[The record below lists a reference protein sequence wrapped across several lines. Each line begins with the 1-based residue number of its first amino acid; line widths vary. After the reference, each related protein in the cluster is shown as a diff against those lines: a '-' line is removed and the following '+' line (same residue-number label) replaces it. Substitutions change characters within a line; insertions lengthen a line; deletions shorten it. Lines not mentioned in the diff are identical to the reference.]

1 MRISLTI
8 RPISIKLF
16 DAMFEKLQ
24 ERLEASFKKL
34 RGYGKLSED
43 NIKDTLREVRIAL
56 LEADV
61 NFKVA
66 KDFLEKVREKALGE
80 DVVSSITPGQQFI
93 KIVYDELCALL
104 GSTNKPLDVAGSPPV
119 AIMLV
124 GLQGSGKTTTCGK
137 LALHLRKKGRKP
149 LLVPTDIYRPAA
161 IDQLIKVGKQINVE
175 AFTMAEM
182 KVPLTICKEAKA
194 YAMKNGFD
202 TLIVDT
208 AGRLHI
214 DDDMVNEVIEQKK
227 FLNPRETLLVLDAMT
242 GQDAV
247 SIAGTFNEKL
257 GIDGIIFTK
266 LDGDTRGGAAIS
278 IKAVTGKPIKFIG
291 TGEKLDALEPF
302 FPDRLASRI
311 LGMGD
316 VVSLVEKA
324 QEVFDEKQAREF
336 ERKLRK
342 DEFTLEDFS
351 AQLKQM
357 KKLGSMESIL
367 GMMPGMGKLKG
378 AINFA
383 EAEKDLKKTEAIIGS
398 MTLKEK
404 LHPNII
410 DGSRRLRISKGSGT
424 YVQDVNELL
433 KKYMETKKM
442 IKKLTKGG
450 MKGLQRQQ
458 LFR

>member
-1 MRISLTI
+1 
-8 RPISIKLF
+8 
-16 DAMFEKLQ
+16 
-24 ERLEASFKKL
+24 
-34 RGYGKLSED
+34 
-43 NIKDTLREVRIAL
+43 
-56 LEADV
+56 
-61 NFKVA
+61 
-66 KDFLEKVREKALGE
+66 
-80 DVVSSITPGQQFI
+80 
-93 KIVYDELCALL
+93 
-104 GSTNKPLDVAGSPPV
+104 
-119 AIMLV
+119 
-124 GLQGSGKTTTCGK
+124 
-137 LALHLRKKGRKP
+137 
-149 LLVPTDIYRPAA
+149 
-161 IDQLIKVGKQINVE
+161 
-175 AFTMAEM
+175 
-182 KVPLTICKEAKA
+182 
-194 YAMKNGFD
+194 
-202 TLIVDT
+202 
-208 AGRLHI
+208 
-214 DDDMVNEVIEQKK
+214 MVNEVIAQKK
-227 FLNPRETLLVLDAMT
+227 YLNPRETLLVLDAMT

-302 FPDRLASRI
+302 YPDRLASRI

-324 QEVFDEKQAREF
+324 QEVFDEKEAREF

-351 AQLKQM
+351 AQIKQM

-367 GMMPGMGKLKG
+367 GMIPGLGKLKG

-383 EAEKDLKKTEAIIGS
+383 DAEKDIKKTEAIISS
-398 MTLKEK
+398 MTTKEK
-404 LHPNII
+404 IYPNII
-410 DGSRRLRISKGSGT
+410 DGSRRQRISKGSGT
-424 YVQDVNELL
+424 HVHDVNELL
-433 KKYMETKKM
+433 KRYMETKKM

>member
-1 MRISLTI
+1 M
-8 RPISIKLF
+8 
-16 DAMFEKLQ
+16 
-24 ERLEASFKKL
+24 
-34 RGYGKLSED
+34 
-43 NIKDTLREVRIAL
+43 
-56 LEADV
+56 
-61 NFKVA
+61 
-66 KDFLEKVREKALGE
+66 GE
-80 DVVSSITPGQQFI
+80 DVLTSITPGQQFI
-93 KIVYDELCALL
+93 KIVYNELCALL

-119 AIMLV
+119 AVLLV
-124 GLQGSGKTTTCGK
+124 GLQGSGKTTTAGK
-137 LALHLRKKGRKP
+137 LALHLRKKGRRP

-161 IDQLIKVGKQINVE
+161 IEQLVKIGKQINIE
-175 AFTMAEM
+175 AFAMAQM
-182 KVPLTICKEAKA
+182 KDPLTICKEAKA
-194 YAMKNGFD
+194 YAMKNSFD

-214 DDDMVNEVIEQKK
+214 DDVMVNEVIEQKK

-278 IKAVTGKPIKFIG
+278 IKAVTGKPIKFVG

-302 FPDRLASRI
+302 YPDRMASRI

-316 VVSLVEKA
+316 VLSLVEKA
-324 QEVFDEKQAREF
+324 QETFDEKQAQEF

-351 AQLKQM
+351 MQIKQM
-357 KKLGSMESIL
+357 KKLGSMESVL
-367 GMMPGMGKLKG
+367 GMIPGFSKFKG
-378 AINFA
+378 VINFA
-383 EAEKDLKKTEAIIGS
+383 EAEKDIKKTEAIIGS
-398 MTLKEK
+398 MTPKERIF
-404 LHPNII
+404 PNII
-410 DGSRRLRISKGSGT
+410 DGNRRLRISKGSGT
-424 YVQDVNELL
+424 HVHDVNELL
-433 KKYMETKKM
+433 KKYLETKKM

>member
-1 MRISLTI
+1 
-8 RPISIKLF
+8 
-16 DAMFEKLQ
+16 MFEKLQ
-24 ERLEASFKKL
+24 ERLESTFKKL

-43 NIKDTLREVRIAL
+43 NIKDTLREVRVAL

-61 NFKVA
+61 NYRVA
-66 KDFLEKVREKALGE
+66 KDFLEKVKEKAMGD
-80 DVVSSITPGQQFI
+80 DVVTSITPGQQFI
-93 KIVYDELCALL
+93 KVVYDELCALL

-119 AIMLV
+119 AVMLI

-137 LALHLRKKGRKP
+137 LALHLRKKGRRP

-161 IDQLIKVGKQINVE
+161 IDQLVKIGKQINVP

-182 KVPLTICKEAKA
+182 KDPLTICKEAKA

-214 DDDMVNEVIEQKK
+214 DDDMVNEVIAQKK
-227 FLNPRETLLVLDAMT
+227 YLNPRETLLVLDAMT

-302 FPDRLASRI
+302 YPDRLASRI

-324 QEVFDEKQAREF
+324 QEVFDEKEAREF

-351 AQLKQM
+351 AQIKQM

-367 GMMPGMGKLKG
+367 GMIPGLGKLKG

-383 EAEKDLKKTEAIIGS
+383 DAEKDIKKTEAIISS
-398 MTLKEK
+398 MTTKEK
-404 LHPNII
+404 IYPNII
-410 DGSRRLRISKGSGT
+410 DGSRRQRISKGSGT
-424 YVQDVNELL
+424 HVHDVNELL
-433 KKYMETKKM
+433 KRYMETKKM